1 MKRLLLGLVAAG
13 ALAAAG
19 YHVMNQQDPPPARPV
34 QAIESLGVGA
44 LGRVEPASRIRRLG
58 APGGMN
64 VTRLGRLLVEEGATV
79 TEHQLLAEL
88 ADAPQKDAQT
98 ARALAALAEAEAR
111 LALTRAAGRAEERRA
126 QQARLAALRAAE
138 ESARREADR
147 ADRLVPSGAGGA
159 AEAERRRFAAIRATA
174 EVAEAEAELARLQ
187 SPRPEDLSV
196 AEAQRDAARAAHQAA
211 EAEAELSRIRAPL
224 SGTVLHLYARP
235 GDLLG
240 NDGLLDM
247 ADLTRI
253 DVVADVYE
261 TDLPRLRLG
270 QRAEIQIPGS
280 ATRLDAT
287 LREIGWQVRRTTQA
301 GTDPVAAV
309 DARTVPV
316 RLALDAAGIALLG
329 RRSNMQVQ
337 VAIRP

>member
-1 MKRLLLGLVAAG
+1 MKRLVLGLVVAG
-13 ALAAAG
+13 ALAGGG
-19 YHVMNQQDPPPARPV
+19 YYLMNQQDPPPPRAALPV
-34 QAIESLGVGA
+34 ASLGVGA
-44 LGRVEPASRIRRLG
+44 LGRVEPMSRIRRLG

-64 VTRLGRLLVEEGATV
+64 VTRLDRLLVEEGATV
-79 TEHQLLAEL
+79 EADQLLAEL
-88 ADAPQKDAQT
+88 ADAAQKDAQT
-98 ARALAALAEAEAR
+98 ARAAAALAEAEAR

-126 QQARLAALRAAE
+126 QQARLTALRAAE

-187 SPRPEDLSV
+187 SPRPEDLAV
-196 AEAQRDAARAAHQAA
+196 AEAQRDAARAAHAA
-211 EAEAELSRIRAPL
+211 AAAEAELSRIRAPIA
-224 SGTVLHLYARP
+224 GTILHLYARP

-270 QRAEIQIPGS
+270 QAAEIQIPGNPQRLT
-280 ATRLDAT
+280 ATV
-287 LREIGWQVRRTTQA
+287 REIGWQVRRTTQA

-316 RLALDAAGIALLG
+316 RLALDAEGVALLG

>member
-1 MKRLLLGLVAAG
+1 MLGLIAAG
-13 ALAAAG
+13 AVAVAG
-19 YHVMNQQDPPPARPV
+19 YYVANREDPAPTRAVQPV
-34 QAIESLGVGA
+34 EALGVGA
-44 LGRVEPASRIRRLG
+44 LGRVEPATRIRRLG

-64 VTRLGRLLVEEGATV
+64 VTRLSRLLVEEGAAV

-98 ARALAALAEAEAR
+98 ARAAAALAEAEAR
-111 LALTRAAGRAEERRA
+111 LALARAAGRAEERRA

-147 ADRLVPSGAGGA
+147 ADRLVPSGAGGV

-187 SPRPEDLSV
+187 SPRPEDLAV

-211 EAEAELSRIRAPL
+211 EAEAELSRIRAPIA
-224 SGTVLHLYARP
+224 GTILLLHARP

-270 QRAEIQIPGS
+270 QSAEVQIPGS
-280 ATRLDAT
+280 PGRLNATV
-287 LREIGWQVRRTTQA
+287 REIGWLVRRTTQA

-316 RLALDAAGIALLG
+316 RLALDAAGIAALG
-329 RRSNMQVQ
+329 RRANMQVQ

>member
-1 MKRLLLGLVAAG
+1 MRRRLVGLALAGVLAAG
-13 ALAAAG
+13 GAYLLQARET
-19 YHVMNQQDPPPARPV
+19 PPAPARLTLED
-34 QAIESLGVGA
+34 AGVGA
-44 LGRVEPASRIRRLG
+44 LGRVEPASRLRRLG

-64 VTRLGRLLVEEGATV
+64 VTRLGRLLVEEGQEVAKD
-79 TEHQLLAEL
+79 QLLAEL

-98 ARALAALAEAEAR
+98 ARAAAALAEAEAR

-138 ESARREADR
+138 ASAAREAER
-147 ADRLVPSGAGGA
+147 ADRLVPSGAGGV
-159 AEAERRRFAAIRATA
+159 AEAERRRFAAIRAAA
-174 EVAEAEAELARLQ
+174 EAAEAEAELARLQ
-187 SPRPEDLSV
+187 SPRPEDLAV
-196 AEAQRDAARAAHQAA
+196 AEAQRDAALAGHRAAT
-211 EAEAELSRIRAPL
+211 AEAELSRIRAPIA
-224 SGTVLHLYARP
+224 GTILQLYAWP

-240 NDGLLDM
+240 EDGLLDM
-247 ADLTRI
+247 ADLSAI

-270 QRAEIQIPGS
+270 QLAEVIVPG
-280 ATRLDAT
+280 APQRLTAR

-301 GTDPVAAV
+301 GTDPVAAI

-316 RLALDAAGIALLG
+316 RLALDAEGVALLA
-329 RRSNMQVQ
+329 RRTNMQVQ